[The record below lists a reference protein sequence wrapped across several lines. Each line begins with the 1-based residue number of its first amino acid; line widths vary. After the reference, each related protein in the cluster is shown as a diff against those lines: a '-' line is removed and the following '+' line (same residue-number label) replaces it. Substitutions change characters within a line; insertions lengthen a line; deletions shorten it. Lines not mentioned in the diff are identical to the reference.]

1 MIFMRGLKAIAIFV
15 LAVAIFGQEKVSITQ
30 KTDELLNRQIALP
43 EFNYTETTTIFQ
55 LGLKGA
61 KVSSGVVIST
71 CDATQ
76 EKKNFVFSQKITLRE
91 FLTGIEQSD
100 PSYKWEIEDEVL
112 NLLPRSDVPE
122 LLDLSIPNFKVEQ
135 VSDYD
140 ALNILLEK
148 PEVKRKMTEL
158 GLDEAVMSI
167 HSSGSYNPEKKEQ
180 KASKISINRQRA
192 TFRQILNE
200 IVKARGE
207 TTWIYT
213 ERRCG
218 ANAKQFS
225 IYFV

>member
-1 MIFMRGLKAIAIFV
+1 MTFKTGLK
-15 LAVAIFGQEKVSITQ
+15 AVAIFALAVTILGQERVSTTQ
-30 KTDELLNRQIALP
+30 KTDELLSRQIALP
-43 EFNYTETTTIFQ
+43 EFNYTETTTVFQ
-55 LGLKGA
+55 SALKDA
-61 KVSSGVVIST
+61 KASGGVVIST
-71 CDATQ
+71 CGAAQ
-76 EKKNFVFSQKITLRE
+76 EKRNFVFSQKIALRE
-91 FLTGIEQSD
+91 FLTGIERSD
-100 PSYKWEIEDEVL
+100 LNYKWEIEDEVI

-225 IYFV
+225 IYFI